1 MRKIFFKIKIEFKG
15 ILHSILQLLA
25 LLVFGWFHNSIFE
38 MLVLYVCFFCFRT
51 TFEKQFHAKTTWG
64 CTIISIIVYYLASLI
79 IPNKSISL
87 ILVVCFT
94 YFINKVS
101 YYVRDYLDIKYPSKK
116 KKNTN
121 RQEIIK
127 ILGEDNLD
135 EESIEN
141 FCVSKGMPR
150 LSETIYLF
158 LNNTLEDTSDI
169 LGVEPS
175 TITRRINNFI
185 KQGKRLD

>member
-1 MRKIFFKIKIEFKG
+1 MRKTFFKIKLEIRG
-15 ILHSILQLLA
+15 VLHSLLQLLA
-25 LLVFGWFHNSIFE
+25 LLVFGWFYESIFE
-38 MLVLYVCFFCFRT
+38 MIILYICFFFFRT
-51 TFEKQFHAKTTWG
+51 KFEKQFHAKSTWG
-64 CTIISIIVYYLASLI
+64 CTIISILVYYLASLV

-94 YFINKVS
+94 YFINKTS
-101 YYVRDYLDIKYPSKK
+101 YYIRDYLDIKYPTKK

-135 EESIEN
+135 EESIEK
-141 FCVSKGMPR
+141 FCVSKGIPR

-158 LNNTLEDTSDI
+158 LNNTLDDTSDI

-185 KQGKRLD
+185 KQSKRLE